1 MAHGRGHGGD
11 HSQVPIPWFLN
22 VPGLKLV
29 APSTPYDAKGLLKAA
44 IRDDNPVMFVE
55 SQLLYGTKGVVP
67 EEEYTVPLGTADVK
81 RTGADL
87 TVVCWGPA
95 VIDALQAAEA
105 LDDEDGLS
113 VEVVDIRSLVP
124 LDREHVIASVKKTG
138 RLIVIDEDYHSFGVS
153 GEIIASVV
161 EHDIGMLKA
170 RPQRVAFP
178 DIPIPFTP
186 VMEQWAL
193 PNADKIV
200 AAYHAMHKE

>member
-1 MAHGRGHGGD
+1 M
-11 HSQVPIPWFLN
+11 
-22 VPGLKLV
+22 
-29 APSTPYDAKGLLKAA
+29 
-44 IRDDNPVMFVE
+44 
-55 SQLLYGTKGVVP
+55 
-67 EEEYTVPLGTADVK
+67 
-81 RTGADL
+81 
-87 TVVCWGPA
+87 
-95 VIDALQAAEA
+95 
-105 LDDEDGLS
+105 
-113 VEVVDIRSLVP
+113 P
-124 LDREHVIASVKKTG
+124 LDREHVIASVRKTG

-200 AAYHAMHKE
+200 AAYHALNKE